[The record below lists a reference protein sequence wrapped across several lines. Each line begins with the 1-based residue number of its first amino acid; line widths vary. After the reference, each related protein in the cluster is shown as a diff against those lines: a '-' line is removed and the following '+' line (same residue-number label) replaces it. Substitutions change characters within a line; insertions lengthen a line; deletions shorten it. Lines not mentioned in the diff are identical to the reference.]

1 MKLTQ
6 TLLEWVLTSAFLIL
20 AVTALR
26 ALLGR
31 RVSAGLRYALWAVV
45 LVRLLVPVSISMGVT
60 VPKLP
65 AWEPPE
71 VTAVMERPALL
82 ET

>member
-20 AVTALR
+20 AVAALR

-45 LVRLLVPVSISMGVT
+45 LVRLLVPVQLFTTPVSGTSVLRETGVEQ
-60 VPKLP
+60 
-65 AWEPPE
+65 W
-71 VTAVMERPALL
+71 VTDRKSVV
-82 ET
+82 